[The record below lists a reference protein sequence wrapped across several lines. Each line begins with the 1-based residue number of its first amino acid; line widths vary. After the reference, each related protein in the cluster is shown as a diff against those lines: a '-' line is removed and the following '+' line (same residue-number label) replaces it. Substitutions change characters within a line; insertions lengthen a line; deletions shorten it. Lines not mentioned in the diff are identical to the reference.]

1 MVKVE
6 KVKFEG
12 WNCIRV
18 SGGGTD
24 VYVTVDM
31 GPRIIGLTHN
41 GGKNH
46 MAVFE
51 DTKGKVIKSDKFVA
65 YGGHRIWHAP
75 EDKNR
80 TYFSDNNPCEVELF
94 GDGCKVT
101 APIEKETMLRRGF
114 DVKINDAGEVTLTH
128 FIENCGLF
136 DVELSIWGLSQFA
149 VGGLLTAPISTLDTG
164 LVANANISLWPYG
177 KMNDRRVYWGEKFV
191 TVKPDTLE
199 TPPFKFGMSIDEG
212 YAAYFNHNQLF
223 VKRME
228 YYFGAEYPNYSSN
241 FESYTCKDFIEIE
254 VLSPMLT
261 IEPGDTETIA
271 EQWKLYDNVTM
282 PERND
287 ETAIVKALDGK
298 TQW

>member
-12 WNCIRV
+12 WNCVKV
-18 SGGGTD
+18 SAAGTE
-24 VYVTVDM
+24 VMITTDM

-46 MAVFE
+46 LKVFE
-51 DTKGKVIKSDKFVA
+51 DTRGKVVKSDKFVP

-75 EDKNR
+75 EQAGR
-80 TYFSDNNPCEVELF
+80 TDLGDNAPCEIELYE
-94 GDGCKVT
+94 DGCRAT
-101 APIEKETMLRRGF
+101 APVEEKTGLRRGF
-114 DVKINDAGEVTLTH
+114 SVRMSDAGEVTVTH
-128 FIENCGLF
+128 FIENCGMF

-149 VGGLLTAPISTLDTG
+149 VGGLLAAPISTLDTG

-191 TVKPDTLE
+191 TVKPDTLD
-199 TPPFKFGMSIDEG
+199 TPPFKFGMSVDSG
-212 YAAYFNHNQLF
+212 YAAYFNHGQLF

-228 YYFGAEYPNYSSN
+228 YYFGAEYPNYYSN
-241 FESYTCKDFIEIE
+241 FESYTNKEFIEIE

-261 IEPGDTETIA
+261 IEPGDTETIS
-271 EQWKLYDNVTM
+271 EKWKLFDKVAC
-282 PERND
+282 PERDD
-287 ETAIVKALDGK
+287 EAAIASALENRIE
-298 TQW
+298 W